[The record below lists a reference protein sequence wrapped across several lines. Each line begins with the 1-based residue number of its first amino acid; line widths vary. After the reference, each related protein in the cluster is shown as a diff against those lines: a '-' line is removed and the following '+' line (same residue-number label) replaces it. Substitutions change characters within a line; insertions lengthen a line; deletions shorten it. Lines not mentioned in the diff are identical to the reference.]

1 MTMLIPF
8 PNRIAAPRADAAY
21 DILAPAYDALTAGI
35 DHEARLDA
43 VETIACRHGL
53 AGRRGLDVAGGTGRS
68 FVPLLGRRYA
78 VVACDSSGE
87 MLRRAARKAPQTPV
101 LVADVRTLPELGRYD
116 LVTCLGGALNCLL
129 HPDDV
134 RAALRAVARSL
145 VRAGRRGGLG
155 GPPARADPLVVSRA
169 TGWPTAASGSSPGT
183 GRSRARPGRARSS
196 RRA

>member
-1 MTMLIPF
+1 V
-8 PNRIAAPRADAAY
+8 
-21 DILAPAYDALTAGI
+21 
-35 DHEARLDA
+35 LD
-43 VETIACRHGL
+43 IAC
-53 AGRRGLDVAGGTGRS
+53 GTGRS
-68 FVPLLGRRYA
+68 FVPLLGRGYA

-129 HPDDV
+129 HPHDV

-155 GPPARADPLVVSRA
+155 GPPARADPRVVRERL
-169 TGWPTAASGSSPGT
+169 GR
-183 GRSRARPGRARSS
+183 RSRRVVHRLARDGLARDRPGRGRRGARERLPSPCRARGS
-196 RRA
+196 APRRGLTHRHWPVAEIHRHARESGLAVLEVDDALFVARKA